1 MGAVN
6 AEEQPA
12 DKWGV
17 LGSAVP
23 LATLLA
29 HPSTNSL
36 SDLMQCPP
44 PTPEVVLGLES
55 WHPTP
60 LAMGWGP
67 GTNR

>member
-44 PTPEVVLGLES
+44 PTPQMQKDSES
-55 WHPTP
+55 
-60 LAMGWGP
+60 
-67 GTNR
+67 